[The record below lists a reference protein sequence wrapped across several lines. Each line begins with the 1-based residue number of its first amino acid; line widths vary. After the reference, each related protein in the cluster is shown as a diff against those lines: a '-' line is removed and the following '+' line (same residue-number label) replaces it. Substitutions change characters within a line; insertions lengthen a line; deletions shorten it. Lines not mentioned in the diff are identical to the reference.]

1 VKIGAVSGQAQQSGI
16 IIMIVPLAGCSN
28 CCICDMYWEVCPD
41 VKFGSVS
48 CEAHGVVQ
56 FNHKPQSF
64 TAPWAF
70 EKPNLQAEV

>member
-1 VKIGAVSGQAQQSGI
+1 VAQAQQSYI
-16 IIMIVPLAGCSN
+16 DVSECSD

-41 VKFGSVS
+41 VKMGVVS

-64 TAPWAF
+64 TAP
-70 EKPNLQAEV
+70 